1 MKAMFFGHILI
12 IQKKK
17 TSEKFL
23 PTKFLPFSSVPPE
36 SETPCASLMKNRN
49 SKLQV
54 HFPG

>member
-1 MKAMFFGHILI
+1 MKAMFFGHITI